1 MNDFLLIQGT
11 YHLTNRTAAG
21 RPTGFEPD
29 GDSIHFRP
37 ANPALL
43 ERLTQLRRPV
53 TLTNIGSTQLR
64 LEGVDALELHYQAG
78 GPETRQPRPLA
89 DQARDFLTGLLG
101 LNPVPYTPPSLIR
114 VRPPVERDAA
124 PGFILARSLE
134 VNGRPVSFAF
144 AAEPPAADGA
154 AVPLTA
160 GLLKRSLNYKLT
172 LTGQAYPLFYDG
184 LPLDARR
191 ALAAAAQKARGA
203 KLGVWRQD
211 LTSKGLAV
219 AGLADLEARGVI
231 FPKLFRRLVEFFG
244 AQAGRPLAEFRPWLA
259 AEAPERVLDVREVD
273 FLDFS
278 ELVQVKANLVSLAR
292 RPEELIFV
300 SAR

>member
-1 MNDFLLIQGT
+1 MNDFFVIHGT

-21 RPTGFEPD
+21 RATGFEPD
-29 GDSIHFRP
+29 GDSIHFKP
-37 ANPALL
+37 ADPALL
-43 ERLTQLRRPV
+43 GRLTQLRRPV

-64 LEGVDALELHYQAG
+64 FEGVDALELHYQAG

-101 LNPVPYTPPSLIR
+101 LNPVPYAPPALIR
-114 VRPPVERDAA
+114 VKPPVERDAA

-134 VNGRPVSFAF
+134 VNGRPVSLAF
-144 AAEPPAADGA
+144 AGEPPAADGA
-154 AVPLTA
+154 TLALTA
-160 GLLKRSLNYKLT
+160 GLAKRSLNHKLL

-184 LPLDARR
+184 LPLDVRR
-191 ALAAAAQKARGA
+191 TFTTAAQKARGA
-203 KLGVWRQD
+203 KLGLWRRD
-211 LTSKGLAV
+211 LSVKGLAV

-244 AQAGRPLAEFRPWLA
+244 AQPARPLAEFRPWLA

-278 ELVQVKANLVSLAR
+278 EIVQVRATTVRLTR
-292 RPEELIFV
+292 RPEELVFV